1 MNPSKPETSPETSPE
16 HTSEESQLNINDLI
30 NMRIFMQVMTRRGA
44 ILTEEMA
51 NYGQLYNNLD
61 RVLQHVAPNA
71 PRLDDIIN
79 ENKNTTPDTK
89 NTTPDTK
96 NTSPNIINI

>member
-1 MNPSKPETSPETSPE
+1 MNHSKQETAPE
-16 HTSEESQLNINDLI
+16 HTSEENSQLNINDLI

-51 NYGQLYNNLD
+51 NYGQLYNNID
-61 RVLQHVAPNA
+61 RVLKHVAPNA
-71 PRLDDIIN
+71 PLLDDIIN
-79 ENKNTTPDTK
+79 EQKNNTE

-96 NTSPNIINI
+96 NTSANIITI